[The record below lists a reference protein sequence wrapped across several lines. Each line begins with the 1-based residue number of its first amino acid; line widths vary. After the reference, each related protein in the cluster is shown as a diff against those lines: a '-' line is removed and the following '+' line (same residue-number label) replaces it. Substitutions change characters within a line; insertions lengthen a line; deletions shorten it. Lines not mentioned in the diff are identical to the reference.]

1 MASLKTRL
9 AQSPPRR
16 IVVIRTD
23 RVGDLLLSTPLLAG
37 LRQGFPEAHITA
49 LVAPYCQEVLA
60 TSSLVDEVTTEL
72 PQTPCD
78 LAIALAPR
86 TESWKLAYR
95 TGAPIRLG
103 YAYTDRPLARLA
115 SRFFLTE
122 RELVRIKPPFQVPH
136 EVVQLDLLARRLGL
150 PSTLKFPLSI
160 GLTPGE
166 RSGGL
171 VFHLGDRW
179 LAGGWSF
186 DDVRSLLRRLREF
199 GPLTVTA
206 GPREAELVASHGL
219 GLEGVELR
227 AGQSFAQWAETVAK
241 ADLLVSPDTGAV
253 HLAAA
258 VGTPVVV
265 AYEAST
271 YEHCSRQWAPWM
283 VESRSV
289 VKGAPAQTTAQL
301 LVALE
306 ELVSQA
312 GKRLSQ
318 AAPADFEVGAISEGR
333 SDGKSSSHPSV

>member
-16 IVVIRTD
+16 IVVVRTD
-23 RVGDLLLSTPLLAG
+23 RVGDLLLSTPFLAG
-37 LRQGFPEAHITA
+37 LRRGFPEAHITA
-49 LVAPYCQEVLA
+49 VVAPYCQEVLA
-60 TSSLVDEVTTEL
+60 TSSLVDEVATDL
-72 PQTPCD
+72 LSSRCD
-78 LAIALAPR
+78 VAIALAPR

-95 TGAPIRLG
+95 TRAPVRLG

-115 SRFFLTE
+115 SRFWLTD

-136 EVVQLDLLARRLGL
+136 EVAQLDLLARRLGL
-150 PSTLKFPLSI
+150 PSTLKSPLSI
-160 GLTPGE
+160 GLAP
-166 RSGGL
+166 RDKSGGL

-186 DDVRSLLRRLREF
+186 DDVRSLLLRLRELA
-199 GPLTVTA
+199 PLTVTA
-206 GPREAELVASHGL
+206 GPREAELLTRHGL
-219 GLEGVELR
+219 ALEGVELR
-227 AGQSFAQWAETVAK
+227 AGQSFGQWAETIAD

-289 VKGAPAQTTAQL
+289 VKGAPAETVDQL
-301 LVALE
+301 LAAVE

-318 AAPADFEVGAISEGR
+318 AAPGDFEVGATSEGR
-333 SDGKSSSHPSV
+333 SDGKSPSHPSV